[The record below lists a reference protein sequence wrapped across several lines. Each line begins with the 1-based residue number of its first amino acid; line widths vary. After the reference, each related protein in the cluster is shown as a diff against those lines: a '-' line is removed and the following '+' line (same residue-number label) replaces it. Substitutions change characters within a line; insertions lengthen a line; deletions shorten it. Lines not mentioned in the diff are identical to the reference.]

1 MSVRFPLNKHH
12 KTPWEIPQTKL
23 NKTKKQ
29 NKIKLINKQQHKK
42 ENEILENKTQKKTTK
57 KTKRPKN

>member
-1 MSVRFPLNKHH
+1 MGNPSN
-12 KTPWEIPQTKL
+12 QTKQ
-23 NKTKKQ
+23 NKKQ

-42 ENEILENKTQKKTTK
+42 ENEILENKTQKNQPTK